1 MKYSRKIIR
10 CRRIV
15 ASTYQRADVAPLEY
29 RYALDA
35 AMPVVAGRNSPMV
48 LCNVPQLESE
58 VRQRLSHISEPQLAM
73 AGLWIEPLRGSWMND
88 LEKIQHT
95 LNCNSP
101 LIILASRP
109 LANLLPER
117 KSWTGRPLGT
127 HLRGL
132 SNLSQALL
140 ESGFVLESNY
150 GVHSIWAIAL
160 SLVSRTV
167 DLCGRPDLGDRL
179 QFAARLHY
187 CIRGPLAGLS
197 TLALIFARRVSS

>member
-1 MKYSRKIIR
+1 MKHSRKIIR
-10 CRRIV
+10 YRRIV
-15 ASTYQRADVAPLEY
+15 TSTYQKADVAPLEY

-35 AMPVVAGRNSPMV
+35 AMPVVARRNSLMV

-58 VRQRLSHISEPQLAM
+58 VRQRLSHVSEPQLAT
-73 AGLWIEPLRGSWMND
+73 AGLWIEPLRESWMND
-88 LEKIQHT
+88 LKKFQHT
-95 LNCNSP
+95 LDRSSP

-117 KSWTGRPLGT
+117 RSWTAKPLGT
-127 HLRGL
+127 HLIGL

-140 ESGFVLESNY
+140 ESGFALESKY
-150 GVHSIWAIAL
+150 GVHSILAIVH
-160 SLVSRTV
+160 SLVSRTA